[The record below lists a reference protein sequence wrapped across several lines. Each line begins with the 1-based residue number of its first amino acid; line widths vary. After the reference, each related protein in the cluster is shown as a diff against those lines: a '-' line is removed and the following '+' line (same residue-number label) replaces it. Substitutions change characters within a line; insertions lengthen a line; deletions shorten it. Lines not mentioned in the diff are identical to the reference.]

1 MPTRRQFIAQTLAAS
16 AAVIMPAGGGFAQAW
31 PNRPIRLVVP
41 LPPGGGS
48 DYLGRLLA
56 ERLQSAL
63 GQPILVE
70 NRVGA
75 DGRIGTEY
83 VSKQPADGHTFLII
97 TTNELSAPSMFRKMN
112 YDILNDFAPVSLLAA
127 HPFVLLVP
135 SGFAV
140 NSVNEYIAFARAKP
154 GVLTFAS
161 SGVGSFFHL
170 VAELLKSRTGIDML
184 HVPYRGS
191 GPVTQ
196 ALLSGEVMSAFAP
209 LGPFLAHIRSGK
221 LRPLAVADSRRASIL
236 PDVPTIAEAVPLPG
250 FALITW
256 HGVLAPAGT
265 PKAIVDRLSGEM
277 VRIIRDPQFAKE
289 RLLERGLEPVAS
301 TPEQL
306 GEKMKAD
313 FDMFARIIRDAK
325 IPTE

>member
-1 MPTRRQFIAQTLAAS
+1 MTTRRDFIAQTLAAS
-16 AAVIMPAGGGFAQAW
+16 AALVVPRGGAIAQAW
-31 PNRPIRLVVP
+31 PSRPIRLVVP

-48 DYLGRLLA
+48 DYLARVMT

-83 VSKQPADGHTFLII
+83 VSKQPPDGHTFLVI

-127 HPFVLLVP
+127 HPFVLLVHP
-135 SGFAV
+135 SVAV
-140 NSVNEYIAFARAKP
+140 NSVNEFIAFARAKP

-161 SGVGSFFHL
+161 SGVGSFYHL
-170 VAELLKSRTGIDML
+170 VAELLKSMTGIDML

-221 LRPLAVADSRRASIL
+221 LRPLAVVDSSRASLL
-236 PDVPTIAEAVPLPG
+236 PEVPTIAEAVPLPG
-250 FALITW
+250 FALISW

-265 PKAIVDRLSGEM
+265 PRTIVDRLSAEL
-277 VRIIRDPQFAKE
+277 VRIIHDPQFSKE
-289 RLLERGLEPVAS
+289 RLLERGLEPIGS

-306 GEKMKAD
+306 GDKMKAD
-313 FDMFARIIRDAK
+313 FDMFAKIIRDAR
-325 IPTE
+325 IPAE